1 MKLKLLTVVEILYF
15 TVLSTDYSS
24 VQTFGNI
31 SGITTSERKID
42 GAIFEQNSFA
52 ETDDNKLVTEPSET
66 EPEDVPL
73 WTIPEHIIALCRGD
87 DPEIPEQPN
96 AELNTADSHVTAEK
110 KTVDIESWDDKC
122 LVPSGQYTCSDGQ
135 NNKNVLQ
142 MEKALTDSH
151 FLLPSVENI
160 TLDSFGEDLMTEK
173 RDVKEKEKALTYSH
187 LPVASVENITLDS
200 VGEKVVTEKQDV
212 KDEVKKCVD
221 L

>member
-1 MKLKLLTVVEILYF
+1 M
-15 TVLSTDYSS
+15 LSTDYSS

-42 GAIFEQNSFA
+42 GATFEQNSFA

-73 WTIPEHIIALCRGD
+73 WTIPEHIIALCLGD
-87 DPEIPEQPN
+87 EPEIQEQPN
-96 AELNTADSHVTAEK
+96 AELNTADTHVTAEK
-110 KTVDIESWDDKC
+110 KSVDIESWDDKC

-135 NNKNVLQ
+135 HNKNVLQ

-160 TLDSFGEDLMTEK
+160 TLDSVCEDLVTEK
-173 RDVKEKEKALTYSH
+173 RDVKDKEKTLTNSL
-187 LPVASVENITLDS
+187 LPVPIVENITLDS
-200 VGEKVVTEKQDV
+200 VGEDLVTDKKDV
-212 KDEVKKCVD
+212 KEEVKNR
-221 L
+221 